1 MVKLTIKY
9 DDKII
14 AEKNISEQE
23 YTNIIDV
30 YKSYFG
36 LDISQYSLHE
46 FDAFPSLG
54 SFKEFNLKIRLE
66 DLIELRNNK
75 FKKLLE

>member
-1 MVKLTIKY
+1 MVRLTIKY
-9 DDKII
+9 DGKII

-30 YKSYFG
+30 YKIYFG
-36 LDISQYSLHE
+36 LDISEYSLNE
-46 FDAFPSLG
+46 FDASPSLG

-75 FKKLLE
+75 LKKIL